1 MATYLS
7 IDDGLKRSLG
17 YLNED
22 NSLDDDELSLMEN
35 ALTTA
40 ELYVQ
45 GAIGTDNEEFYSNE
59 RIMPLYTIACNSLAG
74 SYMQNPTSITRGPTV
89 AVDTV
94 CNAIIGQLRGLY
106 DVEVT
111 ADDSNDESSSTN
123 SKD

>member
-1 MATYLS
+1 MTTLLS

-22 NSLDDDELSLMEN
+22 DSLDESEKDLMEN

-45 GAIGTDNEEFYSNE
+45 GAIGTDKEEFYSKNE
-59 RIMPLYTIACNSLAG
+59 IKPLYTIACNSLAG

-106 DVEVT
+106 DVEVS
-111 ADDSNDESSSTN
+111 ADDSNNESSSAN
-123 SKD
+123 SKN

>member
-22 NSLDDDELSLMEN
+22 DSLDDDELSLMEN

-40 ELYVQ
+40 EIYVQ
-45 GAIGTDNEEFYSNE
+45 GAIGTESEGFYSDL
-59 RIMPLYTIACNSLAG
+59 RIKPLYTMACNSLAA
-74 SYMQNPTSITRGPTV
+74 SYLQNPTSITRGPMV

-106 DVEVT
+106 DVEVS
-111 ADDSNDESSSTN
+111 ADDSNNESSSAN
-123 SKD
+123 SKN